1 MLKPVVT
8 LDVREDLAQGR
19 PPCARIMQVVNTL
32 QEGEQLRVIAPFQ
45 PAPLF
50 DKLAGHG
57 FGHVARELA
66 NGDWE
71 VLFDR
76 AITVN
81 QVLPLV
87 QAPGTSLTIEIDA
100 RGLEPPEPMTRII
113 EALDRIPPGGSLR
126 ARTDR
131 RPVHLLAQLE
141 QRGFTARCEPMPEGG
156 SVTYIERGK
165 G

>member
-19 PPCARIMQVVNTL
+19 PPCARILQVVESL
-32 QEGEQLRVIAPFQ
+32 EKGQQLRVIAPFQ
-45 PAPLF
+45 PTPLL

-66 NGDWE
+66 SGDWE
-71 VLFDR
+71 VLFDP

-81 QVLPLV
+81 QVLPLESV
-87 QAPGTSLTIEIDA
+87 PLENLTIEIDV
-100 RGLEPPEPMTRII
+100 RGLEPPEPMTRI
-113 EALDRIPPGGSLR
+113 LDSLSRIPTGGSLL

-131 RPVHLLAQLE
+131 RPVHLFAQLE
-141 QRGFTARCEPMPEGG
+141 QRGFKARSERLAEGG
-156 SVTYIERGK
+156 SITWIERVK